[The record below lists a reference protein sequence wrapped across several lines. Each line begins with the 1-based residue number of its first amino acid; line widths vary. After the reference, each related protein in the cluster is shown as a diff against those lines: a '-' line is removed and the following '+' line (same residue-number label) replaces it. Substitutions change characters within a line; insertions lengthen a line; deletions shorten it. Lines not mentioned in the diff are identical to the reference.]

1 MLNLY
6 LFHTQMDYSDDACMN
21 EFTAGQKTRMLAEL
35 AFEGGGRP
43 SLINTFGTSE
53 YTNN

>member
-6 LFHTQMDYSDDACMN
+6 RFHTQMDYSDDACMN
-21 EFTAGQKTRMLAEL
+21 EFTAGQITRMLAEVAL
-35 AFEGGGRP
+35 GRP
-43 SLINTFGTSE
+43 SLINTSGTSE